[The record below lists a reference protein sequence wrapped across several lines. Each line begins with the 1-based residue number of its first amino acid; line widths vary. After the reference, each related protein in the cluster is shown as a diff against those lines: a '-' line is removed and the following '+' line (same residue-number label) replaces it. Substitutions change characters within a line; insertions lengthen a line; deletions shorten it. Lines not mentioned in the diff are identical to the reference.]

1 MSKDIL
7 PRTAYEPG
15 LEICMAV
22 VCAICLLAI
31 PAFLLTWREPGNG
44 STVTLCYPPIR
55 LQRT

>member
-7 PRTAYEPG
+7 PRTAYERSPV
-15 LEICMAV
+15 ISMAF

-31 PAFLLTWREPGNG
+31 LAFLSTWREPGNG